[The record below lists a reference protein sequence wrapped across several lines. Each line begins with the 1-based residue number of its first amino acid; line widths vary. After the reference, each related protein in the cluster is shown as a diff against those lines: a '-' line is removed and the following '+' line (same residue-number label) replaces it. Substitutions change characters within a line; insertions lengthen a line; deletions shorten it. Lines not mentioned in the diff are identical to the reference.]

1 MAKIKELL
9 LEDTDEICE
18 LGKAISS
25 PVRLKIL
32 SLLVESNLNIGEIA
46 KKMNLPQSSTAFH
59 LKMLEKADLVRMEE
73 RPGNHGTMKVY
84 SPKTDFANI
93 CFLPR
98 NMDINETARMEMP
111 VGAYVD
117 CAVFPTCGLC
127 AVDGVIG
134 MEDKEYSFYMGDRY
148 RAGLLWTSR
157 GYVTYRFPNQLQPNR
172 RPVSLKFS
180 MEICSEAPGYA
191 EGWKSDI
198 TMWVNGKECAMW
210 RSTDDYGSRRGRLTP
225 KFWPEGSTQYGILV
239 VWEIKS
245 DGSYVN
251 YTKVSDINIGDLEIE
266 KTPYIE
272 MMIGNKEDA
281 KYAGGF
287 NLFGR
292 TFGDYEQDILME
304 LEYH

>member
-1 MAKIKELL
+1 MSYKFNSVTIRTDNSEIGMAKIKELL

-84 SPKTDFANI
+84 SQKTDFANI

-117 CAVFPTCGLC
+117 CAVYPTCGLC

-134 MEDKEYSFYMGDRY
+134 MEDKEYSFYMGGQISG
-148 RAGLLWTSR
+148 RASVDFQRLCNVPFSESAPAEPASGEPEIQYGNLL
-157 GYVTYRFPNQLQPNR
+157 
-172 RPVSLKFS
+172 
-180 MEICSEAPGYA
+180 
-191 EGWKSDI
+191 
-198 TMWVNGKECAMW
+198 
-210 RSTDDYGSRRGRLTP
+210 RSAGVRGRVEVGYYHVGQRKRVRHVEKHRRLWFKAGTP
-225 KFWPEGSTQYGILV
+225 DPQILAGRLYAVWHFSGLGDKVGRKLRELYKGI
-239 VWEIKS
+239 
-245 DGSYVN
+245 GY
-251 YTKVSDINIGDLEIE
+251 
-266 KTPYIE
+266 
-272 MMIGNKEDA
+272 
-281 KYAGGF
+281 
-287 NLFGR
+287 
-292 TFGDYEQDILME
+292 
-304 LEYH
+304 

>member
-1 MAKIKELL
+1 
-9 LEDTDEICE
+9 
-18 LGKAISS
+18 
-25 PVRLKIL
+25 
-32 SLLVESNLNIGEIA
+32 
-46 KKMNLPQSSTAFH
+46 MNLPQSSTAFH

-84 SPKTDFANI
+84 SQKTDFANI

-191 EGWKSDI
+191 VEVGYYHVGQRKR
-198 TMWVNGKECAMW
+198 MRHVEKH
-210 RSTDDYGSRRGRLTP
+210 RRLWFKAGTPDPQILAGRFYTVWYFSGLGD
-225 KFWPEGSTQYGILV
+225 KVGRKLRELYKGI
-239 VWEIKS
+239 
-245 DGSYVN
+245 GY
-251 YTKVSDINIGDLEIE
+251 
-266 KTPYIE
+266 
-272 MMIGNKEDA
+272 
-281 KYAGGF
+281 
-287 NLFGR
+287 
-292 TFGDYEQDILME
+292 
-304 LEYH
+304 